1 MGRSEVVVKEEAK
14 MDLYRDLD
22 IFGDNRKQRSNS
34 YLSAWVRCEDTEVEN
49 AVVRRE
55 ATMTRM
61 VDIVRLMARDII
73 HSNKSEKPKV
83 RAIELPH

>member
-1 MGRSEVVVKEEAK
+1 M
-14 MDLYRDLD
+14 
-22 IFGDNRKQRSNS
+22 
-34 YLSAWVRCEDTEVEN
+34 EN

-61 VDIVRLMARDII
+61 VNIVRLMARDII

-83 RAIELPH
+83 RAIELPYWQPGGGMHDKYQYSRIEK